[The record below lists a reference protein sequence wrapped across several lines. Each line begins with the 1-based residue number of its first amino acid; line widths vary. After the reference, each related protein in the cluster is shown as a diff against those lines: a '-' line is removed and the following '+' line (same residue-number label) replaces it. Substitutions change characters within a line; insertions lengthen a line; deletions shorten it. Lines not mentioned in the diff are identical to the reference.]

1 MILLDT
7 GIDFI
12 HPEFLNILFF
22 QQKNLVIFPYIDLKH
37 LHTLELFT
45 VGYNVIDLESTAL
58 YNLKE
63 IIEFEANNSYSQNRT
78 FFFIYNL
85 DTNKIKEITE
95 IPDIRCILNTNEDI
109 KIKINRND
117 FIFYNKKNKTFIN
130 YDKNLYDLTFER
142 HLISTSENETI
153 LFEKIQKIKMVAT
166 KVFMEINKNPN
177 FSEVIPE
184 ILQDYKPRFWDKIL
198 KFVSLFF
205 KIETPAI
212 DSFKNLGLSKVK
224 INKSLKNE
232 SHVKNLVTEY
242 EQIIAL
248 NKHIAKEFIQLLHQY
263 RSQKVNPKNLRLEQL
278 YNPQEL
284 YIYLRNHHWVKKI
297 PKSFLN
303 DWIQMQNTL
312 YTLNIDDINDFITI
326 FKKLNVFDDSIM
338 ESLNKKFENVDCE
351 NIRLRGDLNKV
362 FTRKSKI
369 SFEKRLMSVKNFSE
383 FKDSVLKRLEDIEN
397 LISNLRDK

>member
-1 MILLDT
+1 MNLRQTIPILK
-7 GIDFI
+7 I
-12 HPEFLNILFF
+12 
-22 QQKNLVIFPYIDLKH
+22 
-37 LHTLELFT
+37 EL
-45 VGYNVIDLESTAL
+45 
-58 YNLKE
+58 
-63 IIEFEANNSYSQNRT
+63 

-212 DSFKNLGLSKVK
+212 DSFKNLSLSKVK

>member
-1 MILLDT
+1 MRQTIPILK
-7 GIDFI
+7 I
-12 HPEFLNILFF
+12 
-22 QQKNLVIFPYIDLKH
+22 
-37 LHTLELFT
+37 EL
-45 VGYNVIDLESTAL
+45 
-58 YNLKE
+58 
-63 IIEFEANNSYSQNRT
+63 

-212 DSFKNLGLSKVK
+212 DSFKNLSLSKVK

>member
-12 HPEFLNILFF
+12 QPEFLNILFF

-37 LHTLELFT
+37 LHALELFT
-45 VGYNVIDLESTAL
+45 VGHNVIDLESTAL

-212 DSFKNLGLSKVK
+212 DSFKNLGFSKVK